1 MMKFCMLLTTLTLS
15 ACSTSISNSGP
26 ASAVPDNALHKVWQ
40 VLQINQTPPP
50 TKLSV
55 EFRRDGSFSTH
66 GGCNRLF
73 TGYTQNGNRLKFD
86 SAMSTLMACAADS
99 RLMETDDLAGEAV
112 QHTRS
117 YRIQNNRLELL
128 DENGHVLLQAE

>member
-1 MMKFCMLLTTLTLS
+1 MKFCLLLITLTLS
-15 ACSTSISNSGP
+15 ACSTSVSNSGP
-26 ASAVPDNALHKVWQ
+26 ASAVSDNALYKVWQ
-40 VLQINQTPPP
+40 VLQINQAPPP
-50 TKLSV
+50 TNLSV

-73 TGYTQNGNRLKFD
+73 TGYTQNGSRLKFD
-86 SAMSTLMACAADS
+86 SAMSTLRACAADS
-99 RLMETDDLAGEAV
+99 RLMETDGLAGEAV